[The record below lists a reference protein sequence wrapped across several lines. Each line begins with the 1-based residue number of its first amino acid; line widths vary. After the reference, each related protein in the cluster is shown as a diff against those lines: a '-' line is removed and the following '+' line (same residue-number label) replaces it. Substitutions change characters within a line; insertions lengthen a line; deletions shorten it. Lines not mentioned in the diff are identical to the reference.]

1 MRNMKI
7 IISPAKKMQD
17 ATSDFEVQSR
27 PQYMSKT
34 QELFEWLQ
42 QLSYPQLKEIWHCS
56 DKLAQ
61 LNYQRLKDLKLD
73 QNLTPALVS
82 YVGLQYSSMA
92 PDLLEVEAVE
102 YLAQNLRI
110 LSGLYGI
117 LAPFDGIIQY
127 RLEMGSK
134 LLDSQ
139 YRDLYNFWGADLY
152 TALYETKEPVINLAS
167 KEYAKAIERYLT
179 PADIFITV
187 EFKEFDQKRQKYVQ
201 KATHAKQ
208 ARGQFVRYLAQHQVK
223 TLEQLKGFDELGHHF
238 AAEVS
243 TEKKYVFLKE

>member
-7 IISPAKKMQD
+7 IISPAKKMQE
-17 ATSDFEVQSR
+17 ATDDFEVRSR
-27 PQYMSKT
+27 PQYLAKT
-34 QELFEWLQ
+34 GQLFDWLQ
-42 QLSYPQLKEIWHCS
+42 KLSYPQLKAIWQCS

-61 LNYQRLKDLKLD
+61 LNYQRLQTTKLD
-73 QNLTPALVS
+73 QNLTPALFS

-92 PDLLEVEAVE
+92 PDLLERPALE

-127 RLEMGSK
+127 RLEMGAK
-134 LLDSQ
+134 IQ
-139 YRDLYNFWGADLY
+139 WTEYHDLYHFWGADLY
-152 TALYETKEPVINLAS
+152 TALYQDDEPVINLAS
-167 KEYAKAIERYLT
+167 KEYAKAVERYLT
-179 PADIFITV
+179 PADVFITI

-208 ARGQFVRYLAQHQVK
+208 ARGQFVRYLAQKQVR
-223 TLEQLKGFDELGHHF
+223 TLEQLKAFNELGYHF
-238 AAEVS
+238 AKTIS